1 MRLSIL
7 LCTAVFVNTATSA
20 ALGHSAVSSR
30 ILGRGLN
37 DFIDGLKD
45 KDQTTVASP
54 TATHDHTDAGAVQT
68 ATRLPDGSDL
78 RSFLGFSTT
87 SESTSG
93 RVKSKEMASTPV
105 GTSYSVIG
113 TLPPIQTPSGTYS
126 AGSPATPS
134 STVGPVPSATA
145 QSAGGSAA
153 TQSSASNG
161 TSEWKIIGVAVIA
174 FATVAGILL
183 LSVFFDHWWRFVK
196 DLFWRRRK
204 AEMEEELV
212 PDWEKAE
219 WHLRCGRDRQRYPSF
234 GSLPSDAMV
243 KPPPAAVPGPT
254 RNPEAGKTFGQPLGV
269 MGDLAGQSRRT
280 YLEGNVQGVGLG
292 LGRVGSVRQD
302 TSPSSRSVAG
312 LISPSIDEKAV
323 HAKAAK
329 NPFEDTYTPMPEDI
343 YGGVA
348 N

>member
-1 MRLSIL
+1 MRLSFL
-7 LCTAVFVNTATSA
+7 LCTAALVGTATSA
-20 ALGHSAVSSR
+20 ALGRSAVSSMVLR
-30 ILGRGLN
+30 RGLD

-45 KDQTTVASP
+45 KDQTTGAVP
-54 TATHDHTDAGAVQT
+54 TSTREHTDNGAVQT
-68 ATRLPDGSDL
+68 TTRLPDGSDL
-78 RSFLGFSTT
+78 RSFLGFSA
-87 SESTSG
+87 SSDSTSG
-93 RVKSKEMASTPV
+93 RIKSKETASIPV

-113 TLPPIQTPSGTYS
+113 TLPPIQTPTGTFS
-126 AGSPATPS
+126 AGSPTTPS
-134 STVGPVPSATA
+134 SIGGSGPSATT
-145 QSAGGSAA
+145 QSTGTAAA

-183 LSVFFDHWWRFVK
+183 LSVFFDHWWRFIK
-196 DLFWRRRK
+196 DMFWHRRK

-243 KPPPAAVPGPT
+243 QPPPAAVVGPT
-254 RNPEAGKTFGQPLGV
+254 WNAEAGRAFRQPLGV
-269 MGDLAGQSRRT
+269 IGNLESQSRRT
-280 YLEGNVQGVGLG
+280 CLESEIQGVGLG
-292 LGRVGSVRQD
+292 LGRVGSVRRD
-302 TSPSSRSVAG
+302 ASPSSRIVAG
-312 LISPSIDEKAV
+312 PRSPSVEEKAV
-323 HAKAAK
+323 PGSRAQ
-329 NPFEDTYTPMPEDI
+329 NPFEDTYTPMPEDV